1 MKTTLAT
8 FSMGVASVALL
19 TACSHTG
26 GKHDVA
32 ASASLKPASPV
43 VMEGNCADIA
53 SKFKYDKVRI
63 TSSVSVAAG
72 SVALSGAPS
81 APKTSYDAPAHCLV
95 KGLMQERKGTDGK
108 DYAIGFEM
116 RLPTQWNGRFYHQ
129 VNGGLDGVVQ
139 PALGALGG
147 GPLTGALHQGFAVIS
162 SDAGHNGGQNPTFG
176 ADPEAR
182 QNYGYGAVAKLT
194 LMAKDLIQTAYG
206 KAPDRSYIGG
216 CSNGGRHTM
225 VAASRF
231 ADQYDGY
238 LVGAPGYRLPQAALA
253 QVWGSA
259 QWKDL
264 SPETPLAASSLTHPF
279 APSVKLPDISL
290 GFNAQDRQIVA
301 DTILSKCDALDGV
314 KDGLVQDVAA
324 CQKAFDIV
332 RDVPTCTAGRDGKC
346 LSNLQKSTVAK
357 VFAGG
362 KAADGK
368 PFYANFPFDA
378 GINAAN
384 WAAWKYQN
392 SQALDPGALSFIFA
406 GSVRTVKAFDSNYDE
421 LNAAIYSKPTG
432 FAQSSDA
439 TMSPVGYDKPSYMGE
454 LQKRGVKMI
463 TYHGVSDA
471 VFSELD
477 TRAWVDRVASNV
489 PNSSNVVR
497 HFSVPSMSHC
507 SGGPAADQFDA
518 LTPLV
523 QWVEQGKAPQAILA
537 SVRGAG
543 NAGGVNA
550 ELPKEWSATRTRPLC
565 AYPAVAK
572 YKGTGSIEN
581 AANFSCQ

>member
-1 MKTTLAT
+1 MQITRAT
-8 FSMGVASVALL
+8 FSLGVASVALL

-26 GKHDVA
+26 GKLDATATAQLKA
-32 ASASLKPASPV
+32 AVPAS
-43 VMEGNCADIA
+43 MTGSCADIS
-53 SKFKYDKVRI
+53 SKFSYDKVRI

-72 SVALSGAPS
+72 NVPMSGAPN
-81 APKTSYDAPAHCLV
+81 APKTAYDAPAHCLV

-116 RLPTQWNGRFYHQ
+116 RLPTQWNGRFFHQ
-129 VNGGLDGVVQ
+129 VNGGLDGSVQ

-176 ADPEAR
+176 ADLEAR

-194 LMAKDLIQTAYG
+194 PMAKGLIAVAYG

-253 QVWGSA
+253 QVWGSG
-259 QWKDL
+259 QWRDL
-264 SPETPLAASSLTHPF
+264 SPETPLASSSLNHPF
-279 APSVKLPDISL
+279 APNVKLPDISL

-301 DTILSKCDALDGV
+301 DAILAKCDALDGA
-314 KDGLVQDVAA
+314 KDGMVQDVAG
-324 CQKAFDIV
+324 CQKAFNIS

-346 LSNLQKSTVAK
+346 LSNLQKNTVAK
-357 VFAGG
+357 VFEGG
-362 KAADGK
+362 KTADGK
-368 PFYANFPFDA
+368 PFYASFPFDTGVA
-378 GINAAN
+378 AAN

-392 SQALDPGALSFIFA
+392 SQALDPGALSFIFT
-406 GSVRTVKAFDSNYDE
+406 SPLRTVKAFDRNYDE
-421 LNAAIYSKPTG
+421 LHTGIYAKPAG
-432 FAQSSDA
+432 YSESSDETINPA
-439 TMSPVGYDKPSYMGE
+439 GYNNPTYMGA
-454 LQKRGVKMI
+454 LKKRGAKMMM
-463 TYHGVSDA
+463 YHGVSDG
-471 VFSELD
+471 VFSESD
-477 TRAWVDRVASNV
+477 TRAWVDRV
-489 PNSSNVVR
+489 SSAVSGSSQVVR
-497 HFSVPSMSHC
+497 HFSVPGMNHC
-507 SGGPAADQFDA
+507 SAGPAADQFDM
-518 LTPLV
+518 LSPLV
-523 QWVEQGKAPQAILA
+523 AWVEQGIAPESVKA

-543 NAGGVNA
+543 NAGGVNP
-550 ELPKEWSATRTRPLC
+550 ELPKDWSSARTRPLC

-572 YKGTGSIEN
+572 YKGSGNIED